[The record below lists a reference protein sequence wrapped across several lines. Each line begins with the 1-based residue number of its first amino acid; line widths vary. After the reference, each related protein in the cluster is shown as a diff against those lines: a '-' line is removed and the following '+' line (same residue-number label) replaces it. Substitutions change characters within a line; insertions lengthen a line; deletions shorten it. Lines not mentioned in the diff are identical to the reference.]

1 MPGKFNF
8 FFRKTIKDH
17 QQDNPGHA
25 NLKGHGT
32 NALRMRLLNR
42 KILPLIEIKSL
53 ERTIVVP
60 NDDVRVALEE
70 QNEGAFGR
78 TNVDRLPQTIKNEH
92 WLVQIHAHNP
102 VIAAETNTLA

>member
-1 MPGKFNF
+1 
-8 FFRKTIKDH
+8 
-17 QQDNPGHA
+17 
-25 NLKGHGT
+25 
-32 NALRMRLLNR
+32 
-42 KILPLIEIKSL
+42 L

-60 NDDVRVALEE
+60 NDDVCVALEE

-78 TNVDRLPQTIKNEH
+78 TNVHRLPQTIKNEH